1 MSKKINLNMTTVE
14 NRELRL
20 GTIIGWDGSAKEL
33 IEQSAY
39 DERSLKKHGGCPVK
53 GCRLCE
59 IQVR

>member
-1 MSKKINLNMTTVE
+1 MANRINLDMTTVK

-39 DERSLKKHGGCPVK
+39 DERSVK
-53 GCRLCE
+53 TWWLCWGRTG
-59 IQVR
+59 VSAL